1 METNRIYLL
10 PMMRINKLLFIT
22 SLIAFSL
29 TNASA
34 QSQNKSLKVV
44 LESVAKQF
52 SVHFN
57 YTEDLVENKFVK
69 PPRLNLGLHKIIDDL
84 RQQTKL
90 NFNKL
95 DQTTYIISKRIIQ
108 DNNQVNLLNEVLL
121 SAYLT
126 KGISK
131 QSDASIVIEPKQL
144 SVLPGLVSQDAF
156 QAIQY
161 LPGISSVKQN
171 LNNINVRGG
180 THDQNAF
187 YWQGVRLYQTSHFF
201 GMISSINPL
210 LANKIQIYKTAAP
223 ANYNEG
229 VSSVIDFK
237 HDFSKPSNYSFQ
249 SSTNFLDASLSYQFN
264 PSLNSKLM
272 VAGRT
277 SLTGFLDTPTYK
289 EYSKKIFQSTDLN
302 LLQQQ
307 NNIGLDITQ
316 KLRYYDFAFNYELV
330 KNNFKFHLDGL
341 VITNQLTYEET
352 STDIETK
359 SNEISQSNALLS
371 FQVDYNFSKK
381 HQIQASANLSYYNL
395 EAENRITERAQQLE
409 QANLVLDYNLNITD
423 HLSFNDWKF
432 LSAFNYRNL
441 GVRNNN
447 ISISPDAQQLTKN
460 VLSSQALITEV
471 VYKKPKFKFRLG
483 NRLKLYSNYNQFI
496 IEPRL
501 HINYK
506 ISSTVNLMFNVEQKY
521 QALYQRINL
530 QQDFLG
536 LENKRW
542 VLADENG
549 QDLLQNLQTELDLS
563 ITKSNFQFNIK
574 PFFKRVQQIN
584 SKSQGFQ
591 NQLETFQ
598 LFGNYES
605 FGLESLWQYRI
616 KENRFWLSY
625 TYQSNKYNF
634 SDFNPQR
641 FPNNYDISHQINFGN
656 SIELN
661 QLQLALGGTFFTGKP
676 YTPINAS
683 NSINPDG
690 AINFLNPN
698 TKNLENFLQLNFT
711 AAYAIKHN
719 KSNITFGVALL
730 NILGSDNNINRY
742 FELNS
747 TESDIIQFNT
757 KSIGF
762 TPNLFLNL
770 KL

>member
-1 METNRIYLL
+1 
-10 PMMRINKLLFIT
+10 MMRINKLLFLT
-22 SLIAFSL
+22 FLIAFSL

-34 QSQNKSLKVV
+34 QTQNKSLKAV
-44 LESVAKQF
+44 LKLLSNRF
-52 SVHFN
+52 NISFN
-57 YTEDLVENKFVK
+57 YTEDLVDNKLVS
-69 PPRLNLGLHKIIDDL
+69 LTNLDFKLSEIIDDL

-126 KGISK
+126 KGITK
-131 QSDASIVIEPKQL
+131 QSDASIVIKPKQL
-144 SVLPGLVSQDAF
+144 GVLPGLVSQDAF

-237 HDFSKPSNYSFQ
+237 HDFSKPSSYSFQ
-249 SSTNFLDASLSYQFN
+249 SSTNFLDASVSYQFN

-277 SLTGFLDTPTYK
+277 SLTGFLDTPTYN

-307 NNIGLDITQ
+307 NNIGLDIIQ
-316 KLRYYDFAFNYELV
+316 KLRYYDITFNYELV

-341 VITNQLTYEET
+341 IITNQLTYEEN
-352 STDIETK
+352 STDVETK
-359 SNEISQSNALLS
+359 ANEISQSNALVN
-371 FQVDYNFSKK
+371 FQVDYSLSER
-381 HQIQASANLSYYNL
+381 HQLEASANLSYYNL
-395 EAENRITERAQQLE
+395 EAENRITERVQQLE
-409 QANLVLDYNLNITD
+409 QANLILDYNLNIAD
-423 HLSFNDWKF
+423 HLNLNNWKF

-447 ISISPDAQQLTKN
+447 ISISPDVQQLTKN
-460 VLSSQALITEV
+460 VLSSQALISEII
-471 VYKKPKFKFRLG
+471 YSHPKFKFRLG
-483 NRLKLYSNYNQFI
+483 NRLKLYSNYSRLI

-506 ISSTVNLMFNVEQKY
+506 LSPTVKLMFNVEQKY

-549 QDLLQNLQTELDLS
+549 QDLLQNIQTELDLS
-563 ITKSNFQFNIK
+563 FTKSNFQFNIK

-625 TYQSNKYNF
+625 TYQSNKYHF

-656 SIELN
+656 AIEFN

-676 YTPINAS
+676 YTPINS
-683 NSINPDG
+683 GNTINPEGSINY
-690 AINFLNPN
+690 LNPN

-711 AAYAIKHN
+711 AAYVINYKQ
-719 KSNITFGVALL
+719 SNITFGAALI
-730 NILGSDNNINRY
+730 NILDSNNNIDRY

-747 TESDIIQFNT
+747 SQSDIIQFNT

-762 TPNLFLNL
+762 TPNVFLNI